1 MRLLCAALTS
11 LLVLIQFPLWFGDGG
26 VMRVAELSRKLA
38 KQNQTNLDLAARNA
52 GLEAEVKDLTDGG
65 AAIEERARY
74 ELGMIGKDEIFV
86 QINTPTRDLKQR
98 NHDADGQPTRTAMVR

>member
-11 LLVLIQFPLWFGDGG
+11 LLVLIQFPLWFGNGG
-26 VMRVAELSRKLA
+26 WIHVWELGRKLD
-38 KQNQTNLDLAARNA
+38 KQKQANLDLAARNA
-52 GLEAEVKDLTDGG
+52 GQEAEVIDLTEGG

-86 QINTPTRDLKQR
+86 QINTPPREYKR
-98 NHDADGQPTRTAMVR
+98 PNYNPDAQPTRTAMVR